1 MAFFTDEDASDEESG
16 HTEDG
21 EDSEERPKVKRTRTA
36 YSNYQLDQLELVFSQ
51 THYPDV
57 FLREEL
63 SARLGISES
72 RLQVNNYMV
81 ICDKYS
87 YDALLL

>member
-1 MAFFTDEDASDEESG
+1 M
-16 HTEDG
+16 
-21 EDSEERPKVKRTRTA
+21 KRTRTA

-72 RLQVNNYMV
+72 RLQVFIMAKCRSI
-81 ICDKYS
+81 ICDVVLSFRYGFKTDEQDGGNS
-87 YDALLL
+87 NVQGVLV